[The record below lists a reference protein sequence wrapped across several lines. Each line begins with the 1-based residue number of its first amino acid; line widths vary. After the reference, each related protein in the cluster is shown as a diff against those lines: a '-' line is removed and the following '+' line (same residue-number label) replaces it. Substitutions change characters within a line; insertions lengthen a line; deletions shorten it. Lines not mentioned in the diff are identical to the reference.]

1 MGLAR
6 GARLLRDVARGAV
19 IAQADVEPAS
29 TGAAAALHAELVRE
43 RQAAA
48 VHT

>member
-19 IAQADVEPAS
+19 VVQADVEPAAA
-29 TGAAAALHAELVRE
+29 GAAATLHAELDRE
-43 RQAAA
+43 LRAGAA
-48 VHT
+48 HT